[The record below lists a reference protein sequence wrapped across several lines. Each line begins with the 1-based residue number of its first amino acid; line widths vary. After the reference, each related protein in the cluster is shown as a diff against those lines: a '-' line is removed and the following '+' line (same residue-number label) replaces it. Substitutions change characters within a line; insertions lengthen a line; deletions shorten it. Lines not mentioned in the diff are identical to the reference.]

1 MLENWQIMR
10 GSVASNGFKLGV
22 PQIIFFENQVV
33 IETFEN
39 QVVIDT
45 LSAHTDSNRQEL
57 IHPYK
62 TL

>member
-22 PQIIFFENQVV
+22 SSNNL
-33 IETFEN
+33 FEN